1 MNCFCT
7 LCLINN
13 DKISLTFKK
22 LSMELKIFN
31 TLQKYVLGELLVSMV
46 GAIVTINLLAFV
58 VSALVFV
65 RKFPVMGVSFFL
77 YSAPPLV
84 YLVLPYT
91 LSLGLLVGVTL
102 TFGQLANMREEV
114 IMQFNGISFGIFIKP
129 VFFACLLG
137 VVSVFFATHYLQPI
151 GFRAE
156 DNRQFDVLTE
166 SLQNLPSGANAF
178 SFKTFSLAYEQRIE
192 VVNPEKDEFWFKGLT
207 LLFTNNQ
214 KVTQLISAKNG
225 QLSFSK
231 NQYEIYFD
239 LKNCFIVFFKE
250 PFEKL
255 PQTIFQKNLSISRKF
270 AHLSADVETEEQK
283 SGNIMLRLT
292 PHNPK
297 VSIRKG
303 RIKTMDTFNVID
315 ELKIYKQELLDKEAR
330 FAKLE
335 KEFWVKKDELTKLLN
350 VEPAEEDKTDKEI
363 KSETYIPGN
372 ENEDDNSAIDTKKD
386 ALTMKLEVELKQKEQ
401 VVEDLKEEIQSNR
414 RGLAR
419 NQAELFRRF
428 GMSIAP
434 LSFILLGF
442 PLGLLLRQGNKLVVF
457 SLSLLIIGVV
467 YYPVEQYF
475 VRLTQQ
481 ELAHPLTV
489 TIIPNLVLLL
499 LAFFISRFLSGR

>member
-1 MNCFCT
+1 
-7 LCLINN
+7 
-13 DKISLTFKK
+13 
-22 LSMELKIFN
+22 MELKIFN
-31 TLQKYVLGELLVSMV
+31 SLQKYVLGELLVSTV
-46 GAIVTINLLAFV
+46 GAIITINLLAFV

-65 RKFPVMGVSFFL
+65 RKFPVMGASFFI
-77 YSAPPLV
+77 YSAPPLI

-102 TFGQLANMREEV
+102 TFGQIANQREEV

-129 VFFACLLG
+129 VFFVSLLG
-137 VVSVFFATHYLQPI
+137 IIAVFFSTHYLQPV

-178 SFKTFSLAYEQRIE
+178 SFKTFSLAYEERKE
-192 VVNPEKDEFWFKGLT
+192 LENAKKDEFWFEGLT

-239 LKNCFIVFFKE
+239 LKDCFIIFFKE

-270 AHLSADVETEEQK
+270 AHLSADVETEEKK

-297 VSIRKG
+297 VSQHKG
-303 RIKTMDTFNVID
+303 RTKTMNTFHFID
-315 ELKIYKQELLDKEAR
+315 ELKIYKQELSDKESK
-330 FAKLE
+330 FSSLE
-335 KEFWVKKDELTKLLN
+335 KDYWTKKDELIMMLN
-350 VEPAEEDKTDKEI
+350 SETPSEEKPEEDA
-363 KSETYIPGN
+363 SAGTYIPGN
-372 ENEDDNSAIDTKKD
+372 EIDEENSTTDSTNEAFVKKIENE
-386 ALTMKLEVELKQKEQ
+386 LELMEKEI
-401 VVEDLKEEIQSNR
+401 EELKEEIHFNKRSY
-414 RGLAR
+414 AR

-481 ELAHPLTV
+481 QLTHPLTV
-489 TIIPNLVLLL
+489 TIIPNLARLFVAFVISRLL
-499 LAFFISRFLSGR
+499 LAR